1 MSGAGLFGCGQ
12 LVLLHWGLAAAAG
25 TYAAYEV

>member
-12 LVLLHWGLAAAAG
+12 LVLLHWGLAAAG
-25 TYAAYEV
+25 TYAAYEA